1 MYRISY
7 LEIYNEVIFDLLSML
22 PSEATPTAATP
33 TCPHAGAGGSGVC
46 VSEDERGVVSVKGL
60 SLRLATSEE
69 DALNMLFEVHVT
81 LSSFGILKFMQGQ
94 ILPIIIISYSLYFSS
109 FLSLSFPL
117 SLFLPLKSNTHIHVH
132 HNHIISD
139 AGWG

>member
-7 LEIYNEVIFDLLSML
+7 LEIYNEVIFDLLSTL
-22 PSEATPTAATP
+22 PSEATPT
-33 TCPHAGAGGSGVC
+33 CPHTGAGGSGVC

-117 SLFLPLKSNTHIHVH
+117 SLFLPLKFNTHIHVH

-139 AGWG
+139 AG